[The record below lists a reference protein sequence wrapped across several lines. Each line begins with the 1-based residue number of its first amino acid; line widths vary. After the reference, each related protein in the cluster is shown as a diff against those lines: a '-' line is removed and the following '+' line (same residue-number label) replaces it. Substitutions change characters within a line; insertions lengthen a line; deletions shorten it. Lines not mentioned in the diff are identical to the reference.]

1 MTLTDTNR
9 DWLQRRAMQAAP
21 YEACGF
27 ILFNDEIVEIRNV
40 AQFPERGFLMDKYQV
55 IKSVGAHMGNVAG
68 IWHTH
73 PQGTLVP
80 SATDL
85 YAIKIGAIQSH
96 WDYYIATGLAV
107 VEYDAKSFAPQPD
120 TFWDRFVS

>member
-9 DWLQRRAMQAAP
+9 NWLIRRAVQAAP

-27 ILFNDEIVEIRNV
+27 ILYNDEIVEIPNV
-40 AQFPERGFLMDKYQV
+40 AQFPERGFKMDRFHL
-55 IKSVGAHMGNVAG
+55 IKNVGEHMNSVAG

-73 PQGTLVP
+73 PKGTLLP
-80 SATDL
+80 SQTDL

-96 WDYYIATGLAV
+96 WDYYIATADAV
-107 VEYDAKSFAPQPD
+107 MAYDAKSFAPQPD
-120 TFWDRFVS
+120 TFWERFVS